1 MTPSEEHQLP
11 VDDQPAAAAPA
22 VSEEHQLP
30 VDDQP
35 APTAPAVSEEHQL
48 PVDDQPAAAAPA
60 VSEEHQLPVDD
71 QPAAAAHISIDVA
84 QQADGSYIIT
94 LPENEE
100 VPILVNLFNNSAVP
114 SDDLEE
120 GSVDDTQLY
129 ETNDSPINDDTAGSH
144 STVKQKSRK
153 RVRRCD
159 TWKKNIRKMKRTMGD
174 KYTSD
179 TTNKEVR
186 KKFVQ
191 PINCSKCRLK
201 CSDKI
206 SAEQRQT
213 IFQEFYRL
221 STWEAQ
227 TTYITQSVM
236 QFEPRRHT
244 VPSNSDAGNRKTKS
258 RAYYFTVSGESGCH
272 TVRVC
277 KEMFLKTLDINTA
290 RVHYA
295 LTKKKNCRGDARGS
309 KNKPKT
315 SADLTDYVKT
325 HIGQFPKFV
334 SHYSRHRSSKEY
346 LRGVNS
352 ISDMYRLYIEQCRES
367 GLQTVS
373 EWVYRR
379 IFNCD
384 FNLAFHSPSTDTC
397 KKCDMYA
404 VQKDMGNQDGL
415 RQEWDHHLALAESTR
430 AMLNSE
436 RDMAKGKPGMVFAF
450 DLQKTKAL
458 PYLSTSEAYY
468 KRQLSVYNLG
478 IHDCGTGEGFFNF
491 WHEATASRGPAE
503 IASCIWHWLCQNRH
517 NGVRPERL
525 VAFSDACGGQNRNFI
540 MAMFWM
546 HVTQEMTVDC
556 IDHVF
561 MVSGHSFLP
570 CDEDFGLDEKQKH
583 KTEAVYSLSQWMSI
597 ARRARKKPFEV
608 IEMTAESFLR
618 MKDLCRD
625 VVNRKKNEIGEKV
638 DWLKIRWM
646 RFQKDRANQMFYK
659 YSVDDNEFM
668 VVNFSKKVRGRPQ
681 QTLINKLQCLYP
693 EGRAISAAKYKDV
706 TDLLKYV
713 PPVFHDFYRQLPH
726 ERRQNSGPEG
736 ADDIFEGDS
745 EGISD
750 SEL

>member
-1 MTPSEEHQLP
+1 MSVSHVPPPVSEEDQLP
-11 VDDQPAAAAPA
+11 VSPVCSQPPTVDDQPDDTPPP
-22 VSEEHQLP
+22 VSEEDQLP
-30 VDDQP
+30 VSPVCCQP
-35 APTAPAVSEEHQL
+35 PT
-48 PVDDQPAAAAPA
+48 VDDQSAATAMSH
-60 VSEEHQLPVDD
+60 VSL
-71 QPAAAAHISIDVA
+71 DVA

-94 LPENEE
+94 LPENVAAN
-100 VPILVNLFNNSAVP
+100 VPVVVNLRPANNLTMQSV
-114 SDDLEE
+114 DLQD
-120 GSVDDTQLY
+120 GSLDDTQQY
-129 ETNDSPINDDTAGSH
+129 ETNDSPINDDAAGSD
-144 STVKQKSRK
+144 SAVKLRSRK

-159 TWKKNIRKMKRTMGD
+159 TWKKNIRKMKRTMGE

-186 KKFVQ
+186 EKSVQ

-206 SAEQRQT
+206 SAEQRQM

-227 TTYITQSVM
+227 TTYITQSIM
-236 QFEPRRHT
+236 QFEPRRRT
-244 VPSNSDAGNRKTKS
+244 VPSNSDAGSRKTKS
-258 RAYYFTVSGESGCH
+258 RAYYLTVSDESGSH

-290 RVHYA
+290 RVHYC
-295 LTKKKNCRGDARGS
+295 LTKKKDCRGDARGS

-315 SADLTDYVKT
+315 PADLTDYVKT
-325 HIGQFPKFV
+325 HIGQFPKFI

-346 LRGVNS
+346 LRDVNS
-352 ISDMYRLYIEQCRES
+352 ISDMYRLYVEQCRES

-373 EWVYRR
+373 EWVYRK

-384 FNLAFHSPSTDTC
+384 FNLSFHSPSSDTC

-404 VQKDMGNQDGL
+404 VQKEIGDQEGL

-430 AMLNSE
+430 AMLNYE

-503 IASCIWHWLCQNRH
+503 IASCIWHWLCQNRDK
-517 NGVRPERL
+517 GVRPERL

-540 MAMFWM
+540 MAVFWM
-546 HVTQEMTVDC
+546 HVTQEMTVDS
-556 IDHVF
+556 IDHIF

-583 KTEAVYSLSQWMSI
+583 KTEAVYSLSQWMSV
-597 ARRARKKPFEV
+597 AQRARKKPFAV
-608 IEMTAESFLR
+608 TEMAAESFLR
-618 MKDLCRD
+618 IKDLCRD
-625 VVNRKKNEIGEKV
+625 VVNRKKNETGEKV
-638 DWLKIRWM
+638 DWLRLRWM
-646 RFQKDRANQMFYK
+646 RFRKDRANQMFYK

-668 VVNFSKKVRGRPQ
+668 VVNFGKRGRGRPQ
-681 QTLINKLQCLYP
+681 HTQINKLQCLYP
-693 EGRAISAAKYKDV
+693 EGRAISAAKYKDI

-713 PPVFHDFYRQLPH
+713 PPVFHDFYSELPH

-736 ADDIFEGDS
+736 ADDIFERDS

-750 SEL
+750 TEL